1 MATQV
6 QASDGFRSEP
16 LTVRLTGPV
25 AELTWIAKSLLFA
38 ELSRLAYG
46 EPELVE
52 RIAYDAGLD
61 QCVFVEEAGSE
72 AYVFGNEYDCLVVAR
87 GTEPTKWEDIRA
99 DASAWTI
106 VSEVGRVHSGFHRNV
121 DLLWPDIERALQE
134 NQRPVWF
141 AGHSLGGAMAAV
153 CAVRCKLS
161 PIPSDPQAIF
171 TYGAPRVGNRP
182 YASFLRIKH
191 FRWVNNN
198 DIVPRIPPRWMGYHH
213 MGREIYLNRRGK
225 ISRIHSWLRLHD
237 RWRGLLRGLGA
248 WKIDLLTDHSMLEY
262 IQHIRAY
269 YEAEQRGERI
279 RTPKAIADK
288 SRRGVK

>member
-1 MATQV
+1 MSTQV
-6 QASDGFRSEP
+6 QASDGFRSKP
-16 LTVRLTGPV
+16 LTIKLDRPI
-25 AELTWIAKSLLFA
+25 AELSWIGKSLVFA

-46 EPELVE
+46 EPDLVSKV
-52 RIAYDAGLD
+52 AYEAGID
-61 QCVFVEEAGSE
+61 QCVFVAEGGSE
-72 AYVFGNEYDCLVVAR
+72 AYVFGSDDDCMVVSR
-87 GTEPTKWEDIRA
+87 GTEPFTWEDLRA

-106 VSEVGRVHSGFHRNV
+106 AHEVGRVHRGFHQHV
-121 DLLWPDIERALQE
+121 DLLWPDIEQALKE

-141 AGHSLGGAMAAV
+141 GGHSLGGAMAAV

-161 PIPSDPQAIF
+161 PIPSNPQAIF
-171 TYGAPRVGNRP
+171 TFGAPRVGNRA

-237 RWRGLLRGLGA
+237 RWRGFLRGLGA
-248 WKIDLLTDHSMLEY
+248 WKFDLFSDHSMEEY
-262 IQHIRAY
+262 IGHIHAY
-269 YEAEQRGERI
+269 YEAELRGERT
-279 RTPKAIADK
+279 RTPKSIVDRTPK
-288 SRRGVK
+288 